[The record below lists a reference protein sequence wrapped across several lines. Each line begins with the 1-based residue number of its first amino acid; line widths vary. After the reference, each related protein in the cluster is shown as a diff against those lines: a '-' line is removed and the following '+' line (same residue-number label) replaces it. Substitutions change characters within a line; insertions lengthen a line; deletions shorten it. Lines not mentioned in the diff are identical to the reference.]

1 VLTGR
6 FAAFG
11 RTEATR
17 RLEALGA
24 RVTGG
29 VSAQTTAL
37 FAGAEGG
44 SKLRR
49 AEELG
54 IPVLGEADLLAL
66 ISSAG

>member
-1 VLTGR
+1 
-6 FAAFG
+6 
-11 RTEATR
+11 
-17 RLEALGA
+17 
-24 RVTGG
+24 VTGG